1 LLGKA
6 ATGFMETNTPNCYGG
21 KLVVKLPEGLHFK
34 QTEAPAFLLI
44 GNAEEIAFN
53 VDVNDSMA
61 ILSLKTSSVQTG
73 IIPFP
78 RYILRPCMHMND
90 L

>member
-1 LLGKA
+1 
-6 ATGFMETNTPNCYGG
+6 MGG
-21 KLVVKLPEGLHFK
+21 ELVVKLPEGLHFK

-61 ILSLKTSSVQTG
+61 ILSLKTSSVQTV
-73 IIPFP
+73 
-78 RYILRPCMHMND
+78 RQKLLILHLILKRLKANSEKV
-90 L
+90 